1 MGMAHFAVNPPQSG
15 FVAFRASKCLEA
27 TFQPGDFLSKAVQAR
42 GNAGFVEQL
51 KTSELLS
58 GLARN
63 GTSLRITVA
72 EIVEALG
79 NRGFALLLVVLGLP
93 NCLPMPPPIPLIAG
107 LLILFVGV
115 QMLIGLR
122 RPWLPKR
129 VLAYSATREST
140 QKLMSRAAPWLQKME
155 RFARPRFGI
164 MSTDLGFRIN
174 AILVLVFAVALLFAL
189 PFIGQ
194 IPLGIA
200 ICLIGLG
207 MVERDG
213 ALTIAACFFGA
224 IGLFFSIGFVLAVL
238 AGAMRLLNI
247 M

>member
-1 MGMAHFAVNPPQSG
+1 VTQQ
-15 FVAFRASKCLEA
+15 R
-27 TFQPGDFLSKAVQAR
+27 
-42 GNAGFVEQL
+42 
-51 KTSELLS
+51 TSELLS
-58 GLARN
+58 GLAGN
-63 GTSLRITVA
+63 GTSTHITVR

-129 VLAYSATREST
+129 VLDYRATRQST
-140 QKLMSRAAPWLQKME
+140 QNLMARAAPWLQKME
-155 RFARPRFGI
+155 RFAKPRLALL
-164 MSTDLGFRIN
+164 STDLGYRIH
-174 AILVLVFAVALLFAL
+174 AVLVLVFAIALLFAL

-224 IGLFFSIGFVLAVL
+224 IGLFFSIGFVFAVL
-238 AGAMRLLNI
+238 SGVMRLFHLI
-247 M
+247 

>member
-1 MGMAHFAVNPPQSG
+1 
-15 FVAFRASKCLEA
+15 L
-27 TFQPGDFLSKAVQAR
+27 D
-42 GNAGFVEQL
+42 QL
-51 KTSELLS
+51 RTSELLS

-63 GTSLRITVA
+63 GVSTRITVR

-107 LLILFVGV
+107 LLVLFVGI

-122 RPWLPKR
+122 RPWLPER
-129 VLAYSATREST
+129 VLNYSATRVSM
-140 QKLMSRAAPWLQKME
+140 QKLMDRAAPWLEKME
-155 RFARPRFGI
+155 RFAKPRI
-164 MSTDLGFRIN
+164 ALLSTHLGFRVH
-174 AILVLVFAVALLFAL
+174 AVLVLVFAVALVFAL

-200 ICLIGLG
+200 ICLVGLG

-224 IGLFFSIGFVLAVL
+224 IGLFFSIGFVFAVL
-238 AGAMRLLNI
+238 TGVVRLLHLA
-247 M
+247 